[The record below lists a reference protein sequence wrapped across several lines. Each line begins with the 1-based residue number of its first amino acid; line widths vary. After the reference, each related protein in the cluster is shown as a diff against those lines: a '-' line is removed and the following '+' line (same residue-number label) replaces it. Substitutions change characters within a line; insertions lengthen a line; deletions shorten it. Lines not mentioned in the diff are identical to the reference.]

1 MELLQQFP
9 HAKVIMTDNKPRFSS
24 AQVKSF
30 AQRCGL
36 TLHFADPR
44 HSTSN
49 GQVESAH
56 STLTEL
62 ARCIQKGFKLTD
74 YSEIIIKAAKGFNQ
88 SIHSTTNQKL
98 LKFSIIKLNT
108 KTLQEFLR
116 THKKK
121 C

>member
-9 HAKVIMTDNKPRFSS
+9 LAKVIMTDNEPSLTS
-24 AQVKSF
+24 AQFKFF

-49 GQVESAH
+49 GQVERAH

-62 ARCIQKGFKLTD
+62 ARCIKEEFNLID
-74 YSEIIIKAAKGFNQ
+74 YLEIIIK
-88 SIHSTTNQKL
+88 
-98 LKFSIIKLNT
+98 
-108 KTLQEFLR
+108 
-116 THKKK
+116 
-121 C
+121 